1 MKHGLRS
8 ALLFRG
14 IFTLLKP
21 ILWYG
26 FFAAVILQYVV
37 YGPYRADVK
46 NPLMYAALIVILG
59 LPFFAHWVHDAY
71 TCLPFSGTIEKMKVR
86 HRWQTN
92 ASGAKY
98 DRSRMLVTDHLY
110 TIRTEKGRRIR
121 VLVRE
126 PNFEYSRYFTV
137 GTPVVHTFGARFFD
151 RAVPSGNDRLCVV
164 CGTLCRREQTVCF
177 ECRSPLE

>member
-1 MKHGLRS
+1 
-8 ALLFRG
+8 
-14 IFTLLKP
+14 
-21 ILWYG
+21 
-26 FFAAVILQYVV
+26 
-37 YGPYRADVK
+37 
-46 NPLMYAALIVILG
+46 
-59 LPFFAHWVHDAY
+59 
-71 TCLPFSGTIEKMKVR
+71 MKVR
-86 HRWQTN
+86 HRLQTN

-137 GTPVVHTFGARFFD
+137 GTPVVHAFGARFFD

-164 CGTLCRREQTVCF
+164 CGTLCRRGQTVCF